1 MVLFCA
7 HINMPFPPISA
18 VQKSKVEN
26 PCLSQFVSNMEGF
39 EIFFFCGIGANKKCN
54 QCVIHIEPEQIQI
67 GSFIFLVYSQ
77 D

>member
-26 PCLSQFVSNMEGF
+26 PCLSQFV
-39 EIFFFCGIGANKKCN
+39 
-54 QCVIHIEPEQIQI
+54 IHSEPEQIQN
-67 GSFIFLVYSQ
+67 GSFIFLVYPQ